1 LRSRWEASISE
12 PEDWDEYRFRLPKIE
27 GVEEME
33 NTEEI
38 EKTEED

>member
-1 LRSRWEASISE
+1 LE
-12 PEDWDEYRFRLPKIE
+12 PEDWDEYRFQLPKIE

-33 NTEEI
+33 RTETI